1 MAFKFSQFHEILRTP
16 KKNINRPIKASDI
29 DVNKFASNVSKNTA
43 DVYNRYT
50 YREYFSLN
58 GCNRLDL
65 VNKMDKI
72 YLAFPYIIQLHFNLK
87 GVYGVNLTAYLFYTW
102 LHEEIYTKYGL
113 KTSNVLENRAMPIA
127 YYINHNITYDDYG
140 DDNNNEQPSMGKR
153 KATRY
158 MNTRLL
164 GFKAMNKNGT
174 SHDFPFIFFIKNFMV
189 DRNGYEFGIILTFK
203 NLDKI
208 NIDDVKPVAKYG
220 LNLKFTNNSGKNAE
234 LISPT
239 FGGTAC
245 HYDFSGDTP
254 RYDIDGM
261 YLGEPSIWK

>member
-16 KKNINRPIKASDI
+16 IKNINRPIKASDV
-29 DVNKFASNVSKNTA
+29 DVNRFASNVSKNTA
-43 DVYNRYT
+43 NTNRQFIDRQYI
-50 YREYFSLN
+50 SLS
-58 GCNRLDL
+58 GCNKLDL

-72 YLAFPYIIQLHFNLK
+72 YLAFPYIIQLHFNLSH
-87 GVYGVNLTAYLFYTW
+87 VYGVNLTSFLFYRW

-113 KTSNVLENRAMPIA
+113 KASNVLENKAMPIA

-153 KATRY
+153 KAARY
-158 MNTRLL
+158 ANTRLL
-164 GFKAMNKNGT
+164 GFKAMNKNGS

-189 DRNGYEFGIILTFK
+189 QYDGYQFGIILTFK

-208 NIDDVKPVAKYG
+208 NVDNLKPVAKYG
-220 LNLKFTNNSGKNAE
+220 LSLRFTNDLRENAT

-239 FGGTAC
+239 FAGTSY
-245 HYDFSGDTP
+245 HYDLSDDSPTDKISGVD
-254 RYDIDGM
+254 
-261 YLGEPSIWK
+261 LGNPSIWK